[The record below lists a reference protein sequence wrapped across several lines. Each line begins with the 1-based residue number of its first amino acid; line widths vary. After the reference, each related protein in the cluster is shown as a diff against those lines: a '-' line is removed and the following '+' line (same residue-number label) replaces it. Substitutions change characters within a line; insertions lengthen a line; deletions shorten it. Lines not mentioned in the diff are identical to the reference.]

1 MKKNDRSTDTVDR
14 SILQKKSHQSSVS
27 KVKTLI
33 KKIMYPNKY
42 SSEAYINYLRKKGC
56 KIGKDTCI
64 YSPRTVTI
72 DETRCKFIEIG
83 EGVHIAGKT
92 TILAHDYSYAIL
104 RRIYHCMPERDK
116 LTKIG
121 NNVFIG
127 INSIILMGTI
137 IGDNCIIG
145 AGSVVRGNIPSG
157 TIWAGNPA
165 RQIGTIEEYY
175 NRLSK
180 DFEKNA
186 QFFAKRKYE
195 VDGKIPK
202 IEEMA
207 FYRVLFFDK
216 TEENRKKYL
225 ENIHITG
232 DNKEEVINDL
242 MKIKKKYNSVEELLM
257 KEL

>member
-1 MKKNDRSTDTVDR
+1 
-14 SILQKKSHQSSVS
+14 
-27 KVKTLI
+27 
-33 KKIMYPNKY
+33 MYPHKY
-42 SSEAYINYLRKKGC
+42 SSEAYINYLKKKGC
-56 KIGKDTCI
+56 KIGKNTVI
-64 YSPRTVTI
+64 YSPSSVTI

-83 EGVHIAGKT
+83 EGVHIIANT
-92 TILAHDYSYAIL
+92 TIFAHDYSYAIL
-104 RRIYHCMPERDK
+104 RRIYHCMPQRDK

-127 INSIILMGTI
+127 RNSIILMGTT

-175 NRLSK
+175 NRLTK

-186 QFFAKRKYE
+186 KFFAQRKYE
-195 VDGKIPK
+195 IDGKIPK

-207 FYRVLFFDK
+207 FYRILFFEK
-216 TEENRKKYL
+216 NEENKKKYL

-232 DNKEEVINDL
+232 DNKDDVINDL
-242 MKIKKKYNSVEELLM
+242 MKFEKKYNSVEELL
-257 KEL
+257 KTDF

>member
-1 MKKNDRSTDTVDR
+1 M
-14 SILQKKSHQSSVS
+14 
-27 KVKTLI
+27 
-33 KKIMYPNKY
+33 MYPNKY

-64 YSPRTVTI
+64 YFPKSATI

-83 EGVHIAGKT
+83 EGEHISGKT

-104 RRIYHCMPERDK
+104 RRIYHCMPQRDK

-127 INSIILMGTI
+127 INSIILMGTT

-165 RQIGTIEEYY
+165 RQIGTVEEYY
-175 NRLSK
+175 SKLTK

-186 QFFAKRKYE
+186 KFFAQRKYE
-195 VDGKIPK
+195 IDGKIPE

>member
-1 MKKNDRSTDTVDR
+1 MIKKKGFD
-14 SILQKKSHQSSVS
+14 LQLTKKVRL
-27 KVKTLI
+27 LI

-56 KIGKDTCI
+56 KIGKDTYI
-64 YSPRTVTI
+64 YSPVSTTI

-92 TILAHDYSYAIL
+92 TILAHDYSFAIL
-104 RRIYHCMPERDK
+104 RKVYHCMPQRDR

-127 INSIILMGTI
+127 INSIILMGTT
-137 IGDNCIIG
+137 IGNNCIIG

-165 RQIGTIEEYY
+165 RQIGTIKEYY
-175 NRLSK
+175 DKLIK

-186 QFFAKRKYE
+186 KFFAQRKYE
-195 VDGKIPK
+195 IDGKIPK

-207 FYRVLFFDK
+207 FYRVLFFEK
-216 TEENRKKYL
+216 SEENKKKYL
-225 ENIHITG
+225 ENINITG
-232 DNKEEVINDL
+232 DNKEDVIDDL
-242 MKIKKKYNSVEELLM
+242 MKFEKKYNSVEELLK
-257 KEL
+257 KEF